1 MRNSDSVLRIN
12 VRKHSSSR
20 IDGASSN
27 RLANSNQQTERTNEK
42 AMRFA
47 IYNVKQRAA
56 VMRVAP
62 QRHSRLTGQHVD
74 KHCVVL
80 SQQLI
85 GKIITGVSPSRRKF
99 RTTNAASQK
108 AFSFESSTTDCIIAE
123 VDVDMLVDE
132 IDVVAVVDAG
142 GLASM
147 REFSAYFRRYC
158 CHRRRHHH
166 RRSRCISQTRIITRT
181 CSGTRFV
188 NAVCAKSKQYET
200 APPTAELFIVVVL
213 QPVCWALVAFAV
225 AVAVVVTVAAV
236 GARRACCVAP
246 AKRADTLRRADTAR
260 AEPRSESQ

>member
-1 MRNSDSVLRIN
+1 MQNSESVLCIN

-27 RLANSNQQTERTNEK
+27 RLANSNQQTEQTNK
-42 AMRFA
+42 NAMRFA

-123 VDVDMLVDE
+123 LDVDVLVDE

-158 CHRRRHHH
+158 CHHQ

-225 AVAVVVTVAAV
+225 AVVVAVVVAV